1 MFVIK
6 SEFVSNIG
14 NLTLFLLLIKDNEPA
29 VPKNFFSLII
39 CILVLR
45 FFLFFKNFMILLPK
59 YFIDIIKLSKP
70 CS

>member
-29 VPKNFFSLII
+29 VLE
-39 CILVLR
+39 
-45 FFLFFKNFMILLPK
+45 LFFTYNL
-59 YFIDIIKLSKP
+59 YFGAKIFP
-70 CS
+70 FF